1 MRPAALL
8 ALFLGILLAA
18 CSGSDEG
25 TAQESA
31 SVMRDVDPNRTLTD
45 EISRLPGVYLNDR
58 GELRIRGSMQPPLV
72 VKDGMQT
79 MTADLRS
86 INPADVHQI
95 EALSSVET
103 SMYGVRGGSGVIVI
117 TTKAG
122 GS

>member
-1 MRPAALL
+1 MRLAALL
-8 ALFLGILLAA
+8 AILLGVFLAA

-31 SVMRDVDPNRTLTD
+31 SVIGDVDPNLPLTD
-45 EISRLPGVYLNDR
+45 QVARLPGVFVNDR
-58 GELRIRGSMQPPLV
+58 GELRIRGSTQPPLV
-72 VKDGMQT
+72 VIDGMQA

-86 INPADVHQI
+86 INPADVDQI
-95 EALSSVET
+95 EVLKGAEA

>member
-1 MRPAALL
+1 MRLAALL
-8 ALFLGILLAA
+8 AILLGVFLAA

-31 SVMRDVDPNRTLTD
+31 SVIGDVDPNLPLTD
-45 EISRLPGVYLNDR
+45 QVARLPGVFVNDR
-58 GELRIRGSMQPPLV
+58 GELRIRGSTQPPLV
-72 VKDGMQT
+72 VIDGMQA

-86 INPADVHQI
+86 INPADVDQI
-95 EALSSVET
+95 EVLKGAEA

-117 TTKAG
+117 TTKTG